1 MAIVII
7 MMMNRGEKYM
17 ELINSSYV
25 TDLDYNTKYDEYFR
39 KTDQLLRELPEKKIE
54 RIYDYER

>member
-1 MAIVII
+1 
-7 MMMNRGEKYM
+7 MMMNRGEKCM

-25 TDLDYNTKYDEYFR
+25 IDLDHNTKYDEYFR